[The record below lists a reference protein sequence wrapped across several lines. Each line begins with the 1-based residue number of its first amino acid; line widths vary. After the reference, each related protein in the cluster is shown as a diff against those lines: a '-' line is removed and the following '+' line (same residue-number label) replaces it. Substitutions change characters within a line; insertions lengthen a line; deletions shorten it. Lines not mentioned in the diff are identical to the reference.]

1 MKTCHILFAAAAAAL
16 LAGTANSA
24 PLTLGGTTT
33 LAGYKGD
40 FDHFA
45 IDARDNRVFLAG
57 EDGNELEVFNR
68 TTGALV
74 KRMGGFGTPHSPWF
88 MPATDRLLVV
98 SGDKPS
104 PVLTASNLKL
114 DTTYKLAKGSDSIGW
129 DPMSKHIWIVSG
141 GKDVP
146 QPDCN
151 LTEVDPATGK
161 AYHNVHFDSNHVE
174 AMAIEHHGPLLFISL
189 TDKNKVAVVNRKEGK
204 VIAEWPI
211 HEAQQN
217 APLAMDER
225 NHRLF
230 VVTRGPG
237 KLIVLNTD
245 NGSTVAAFDAPNKS
259 DEVVW
264 DDANRRVYVPG
275 GDGYLAVYQ
284 QDNPN
289 HYREIARIKTL
300 PGAKTAILDS
310 ARKRFWVAA
319 SPGDSGAPGKLMW
332 FKVASR

>member
-1 MKTCHILFAAAAAAL
+1 MMNTCRILFAAAAAAL
-16 LAGTANSA
+16 LAGTANSV

-33 LAGYKGD
+33 LADYKGD

-45 IDARDNRVFLAG
+45 IDTRDNRIFLAG

-68 TTGALV
+68 TTGALI
-74 KRMGGFGTPHSPWF
+74 KRLGGLGTPHSPWF
-88 MPATDRLLVV
+88 MPA
-98 SGDKPS
+98 
-104 PVLTASNLKL
+104 SNLKL
-114 DTTYKLAKGSDSIGW
+114 DTTYQLAKGSDSIGW

-189 TDKNKVAVVNRKEGK
+189 TDKNKVAVVNRREAK
-204 VIAEWPI
+204 VVAEWPI

-217 APLAMDER
+217 APLALDEA

-230 VVTRGPG
+230 VVTRAPG
-237 KLIVLNTD
+237 KLIVLNTE

-264 DDANRRVYVPG
+264 DAANRRVYVPG

-284 QDNPN
+284 QEDPN

-300 PGAKTAILDS
+300 PGAKTAILDPS
-310 ARKRFWVAA
+310 RKRLWVAA

-332 FKVASR
+332 FNIAAR